1 MAFNRGVVAHTMMMM
16 MMMMRER
23 GWGGERET
31 NTSAG
36 QVSRCPGP
44 GEKIRSQT
52 NTRPSLSPR
61 LFGRRAGEKIYSQT
75 NKTSIPRLRLSRKA
89 CRCPGVHGRGLAAR
103 CHVLI
108 RACHSFGSF
117 LCCCLITHLWMRVGI
132 KAQQKLFAKPRKK
145 HR

>member
-1 MAFNRGVVAHTMMMM
+1 VAFNRGVVAHTMMMM

-89 CRCPGVHGRGLAAR
+89 CRCPGVQVQAKRFARRQTNTFIPRPRAFLGRRAGVQVSMAEGLQLVAT
-103 CHVLI
+103 C
-108 RACHSFGSF
+108 
-117 LCCCLITHLWMRVGI
+117 
-132 KAQQKLFAKPRKK
+132 
-145 HR
+145 